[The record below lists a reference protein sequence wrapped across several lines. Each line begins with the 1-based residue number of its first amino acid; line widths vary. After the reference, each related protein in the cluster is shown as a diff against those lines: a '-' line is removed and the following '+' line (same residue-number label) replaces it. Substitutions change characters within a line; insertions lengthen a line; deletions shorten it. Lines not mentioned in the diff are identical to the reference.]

1 MTEDLTAFYLPI
13 DEDVFES
20 TEATQSPW
28 DFSLQHGGPP
38 AGLLAR
44 AIDRARP
51 AEDMRI
57 ARVTIDMLGGIP
69 QGRMRTEATV
79 VRPGRRVEM
88 IEAKLWAD
96 DRLAVTATAWRIR
109 LSPDSTI
116 EVNHEEAPATLPGE
130 QPQHVFS
137 GVDPSWGYG
146 RAMEWRF
153 VSGDYDSLGPALA
166 WGRLRVPLV
175 AGETTS
181 ATAQLLTMADSA
193 NGLSVE
199 LPMAEWFSI
208 PSTLTATIQ
217 RAPAGEWMLMD
228 ARTSIGADG
237 IGLTRAQVYDE
248 RGFSAE
254 IAQPL
259 LVARR

>member
-1 MTEDLTAFYLPI
+1 MSEDLTAFYLPV
-13 DEDVFES
+13 DEHVFDS
-20 TEATQSPW
+20 TDATQSPW

-44 AIDRARP
+44 AVDAARP
-51 AEDMRI
+51 DDSMRI
-57 ARVTIDMLGGIP
+57 ARITIDMLGGIP
-69 QGRMRTEATV
+69 QGRTRTEATV

-88 IEAKLWAD
+88 VEARLWVD

-109 LSPDSTI
+109 VAPGSTT
-116 EVNHEEAPATLPGE
+116 EVAASEAPAPLPAEQTQHTLT
-130 QPQHVFS
+130 

-153 VSGDYDSLGPALA
+153 VAGGYGTLGPALV
-166 WGRLRVPLV
+166 WGRPRVPLV

-181 ATAQLLTMADSA
+181 HTSRLLTMADSA

-199 LPMAEWFSI
+199 LPMTEWLSI

-217 RAPAGEWMLMD
+217 RTPEDEWMLLD
-228 ARTSIGADG
+228 ARTSIGPDG
-237 IGLTRAQVYDE
+237 IGLTRAQVYDPH
-248 RGFSAE
+248 GFSAE